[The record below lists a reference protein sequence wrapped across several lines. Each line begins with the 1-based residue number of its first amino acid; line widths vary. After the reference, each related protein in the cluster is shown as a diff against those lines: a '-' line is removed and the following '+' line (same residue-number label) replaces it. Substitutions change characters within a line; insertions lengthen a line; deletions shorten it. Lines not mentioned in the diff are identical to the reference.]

1 MFNFEMITEK
11 NRSYINTPNIF
22 ARLLYLKKYIQ
33 EENSILIIVENE
45 KAVQNYL
52 KISGYLSEQQ
62 IIDRKI
68 SSLKNTSQIIDII
81 DNKKWLYIS
90 TPDVFYSKL
99 DIIDNPKNILKIEK
113 NQDIAIEEISKKLN
127 ELWYTFKE
135 YESPGSFKISWD
147 TLHFTS
153 VNGDSY
159 KVSFWGNTI
168 EEILDVGEKKN
179 IEALFVWKNEKINLI
194 EQTPPP
200 SGTPLEKGRFNVKLK
215 EKLNNKDTLIVLDSL
230 DFSSSYDPLY
240 DGLTN
245 FINLPAL
252 SQNKTNEVELWLKD
266 LFVENI
272 DVLKE
277 LLKKNT
283 IKHKY
288 VFTKNIATFKN
299 FIEFNDI
306 HGIHFFESSVNNMK
320 SFQSENSVFI
330 CDDNIS
336 RIFIKK
342 RGKRSISKDMDLLLQ
357 IKPWDYIVHI
367 DHWIGIF
374 KTIIE
379 KDLPSTKTPP
389 NLPLSG
395 EGKNTSGVKKEYI
408 ELEYKNNDKL
418 FVPITEVGRLSKYV
432 WVENPK
438 LTPLSTKAW
447 ETKLKKAS
455 VDIEKIAREL
465 LDVYAKRKLHKW
477 FAFSSFPKEEW
488 IFQNS
493 FEYTYTKDQFS
504 IIQEIFGDMESQNPM
519 DRLLSWDVGFW
530 KTEIAFNAMYK
541 AMLNG
546 KQTALISPL
555 VVLAYEHFDKAQE
568 RFKDFPFNIEVITRF
583 EKESKIK
590 EVLKKLKSW
599 KIDAIIGTHRLLSS
613 DIQFKD
619 LGLLVVDEEHKFG
632 VADKEKIKNLKGN
645 IDILSMSATPIPRSL
660 NLALN
665 GIKSISMLTTP
676 PVGRQSIHTIV
687 SNFSDKIIQDA
698 GKKEFERGGQLF
710 FIHNRVETIS
720 HFQAYL
726 EKIFPSKKIIV
737 THWQLP
743 GDTLEKRIIDFKRKQ
758 YDILLSTTVIENW
771 IDFSNVNTIIIN
783 EAGNFWISQIHQ
795 LRWRVWRGDRQW
807 YCYLLFKKDKIKQ
820 DAAKRLKT
828 IVDYSHLWAGF
839 ELAIKDLEIRWGW
852 DILGIRQSGQ
862 SVEIGV
868 NLFLQMLESKVE
880 ELKNSLID
888 TSPSQSQKPLP
899 TSPYQGRSRIN
910 TKIDLNIS
918 IFIDNSFFS
927 SELDK
932 INFYREIESLNS
944 IEDLE
949 SIISDF
955 RETALSETSPHPS
968 PKERE
973 KNSFPK
979 WTNNFFDLLRLKIL
993 ANKHNIRNIKR
1004 AWLNYQI
1011 DFVDIGDKGLEKL
1024 KQFLELDKE
1033 VKFRVISLTRIRSET
1048 KKFTNDESFVQYLL
1062 QLFSWKIRNS
1072 KIKLKMRK

>member
-1 MFNFEMITEK
+1 M
-11 NRSYINTPNIF
+11 
-22 ARLLYLKKYIQ
+22 A
-33 EENSILIIVENE
+33 
-45 KAVQNYL
+45 
-52 KISGYLSEQQ
+52 
-62 IIDRKI
+62 
-68 SSLKNTSQIIDII
+68 
-81 DNKKWLYIS
+81 
-90 TPDVFYSKL
+90 
-99 DIIDNPKNILKIEK
+99 
-113 NQDIAIEEISKKLN
+113 
-127 ELWYTFKE
+127 
-135 YESPGSFKISWD
+135 
-147 TLHFTS
+147 
-153 VNGDSY
+153 
-159 KVSFWGNTI
+159 
-168 EEILDVGEKKN
+168 
-179 IEALFVWKNEKINLI
+179 
-194 EQTPPP
+194 
-200 SGTPLEKGRFNVKLK
+200 LK
-215 EKLNNKDTLIVLDSL
+215 EKLNNKNTLIVLDSL
-230 DFSSSYDPLY
+230 DFSSSYDDLY
-240 DGLTN
+240 GGLKN
-245 FINLPAL
+245 FINLPSL
-252 SQNKTNEVELWLKD
+252 SQNKTNEIDLWFKD
-266 LFVENI
+266 LFVESI
-272 DVLKE
+272 DDLKE
-277 LLKKNT
+277 LLNNSSFH
-283 IKHKY
+283 HKY
-288 VFTKNIATFKN
+288 IFTKNIKTFKN
-299 FIEFNDI
+299 FIEYNDI
-306 HGIHFFESSVNNMK
+306 DSVHILESSVNNLK
-320 SFQSENSVFI
+320 SFQWKESLFI

-336 RIFIKK
+336 RIFVKK
-342 RGKRSISKDMDLLLQ
+342 RGKRSMSKDMDLLLQ

-374 KTIIE
+374 NTIIE
-379 KDLPSTKTPP
+379 KDLWWI
-389 NLPLSG
+389 
-395 EGKNTSGVKKEYI
+395 KKEYV
-408 ELEYKNNDKL
+408 ELEYKSDDKL

-432 WVENPK
+432 WSENPK

-455 VDIEKIAREL
+455 ADIEIIAREL

-477 FAFSSFPKEEW
+477 FTFTSFPKEEW

-493 FEYTYTKDQFS
+493 FEFTYTKDQFS
-504 IIQEIFGDMESQNPM
+504 IIQEIFQDMESENPM
-519 DRLLSWDVGFW
+519 DRLLSGDVGFW
-530 KTEIAFNAMYK
+530 KTEIAFNAIYK

-546 KQTALISPL
+546 KQAALISPL

-568 RFKDFPFNIEVITRF
+568 RFQDFPFNIAVITRF

-590 EVLKKLKSW
+590 EVLKKLESG
-599 KIDAIIGTHRLLSS
+599 KIDCIIWTHRLLSP
-613 DIQFKD
+613 DIKFKD
-619 LGLLVVDEEHKFG
+619 LWLLVVDEEHKFW
-632 VADKEKIKNLKGN
+632 VADKEKIKNFKGN

-698 GKKEFERGGQLF
+698 GNKEFERWGQLF

-726 EKIFPSKKIIV
+726 EKIFPNKKIIV

-868 NLFLQMLESKVE
+868 NLFLQMLESKIE
-880 ELKNSLID
+880 ELKN
-888 TSPSQSQKPLP
+888 TSPAYSSL
-899 TSPYQGRSRIN
+899 SPSIRGTKGEPYKIN

-918 IFIDNSFFS
+918 IFIDNNFFS

-932 INFYREIESLNS
+932 INFYREIESLNT

-955 RETALSETSPHPS
+955 KESALTPTLSQGE
-968 PKERE
+968 KEKDRL
-973 KNSFPK
+973 PR

-993 ANKHNIRNIKR
+993 ANKHNISYIKR

-1011 DFVDIGDKGLEKL
+1011 DFSDAWDKGLENL
-1024 KQFLELDKE
+1024 KQFLDHDKE

-1048 KKFTNDESFVQYLL
+1048 KKFANDESFIQYLL
-1062 QLFSWKIRNS
+1062 QLFSWKTRNR
-1072 KIKLKMRK
+1072 KIKLKQTK

>member
-1 MFNFEMITEK
+1 MFNFDIVSEK
-11 NRSYINTPNIF
+11 NKSYVNTPNIF
-22 ARLLYLKKYIQ
+22 SRLILLKKYI
-33 EENSILIIVENE
+33 EKENSLFIIVENE
-45 KAVQNYL
+45 KILQGCLKTSRYL
-52 KISGYLSEQQ
+52 NEQKILDKKISKL
-62 IIDRKI
+62 DN
-68 SSLKNTSQIIDII
+68 LSQIVDIVH
-81 DNKKWLYIS
+81 NKKWLYIS
-90 TPDVFYSKL
+90 TPDIFYTKL
-99 DIIDNPKNILKIEK
+99 DILDNPKNILKIEK
-113 NQDIAIEEISKKLN
+113 NQSIAVEEITKKLN
-127 ELWYTFKE
+127 ELWYVFKE
-135 YESPGSFKISWD
+135 YQNPGSFKVAWD
-147 TLHFTS
+147 TLSFTNI
-153 VNGDSY
+153 NGESY
-159 KVSFWGNTI
+159 KISFWWNTV
-168 EEILDVGEKKN
+168 EEILDWEQKKN
-179 IEALFVWKNEKINLI
+179 IDELFIWKNEAL
-194 EQTPPP
+194 TPTL
-200 SGTPLEKGRFNVKLK
+200 SQGGEGENWRGFNMALK
-215 EKLNNKDTLIVLDSL
+215 EKLNNKNTLIVLDSL
-230 DFSSSYDPLY
+230 DFSSSYDDLY
-240 DGLTN
+240 GGLKN
-245 FINLPAL
+245 FINLPSL
-252 SQNKTNEVELWLKD
+252 SQNKTNEIDLWFKD
-266 LFVENI
+266 LFVESI
-272 DVLKE
+272 DDLKE
-277 LLKKNT
+277 LLNNSSFH
-283 IKHKY
+283 HKY
-288 VFTKNIATFKN
+288 IFTKNIKTFKN
-299 FIEFNDI
+299 FIEYNDI
-306 HGIHFFESSVNNMK
+306 DSVHILESSVNNLK
-320 SFQSENSVFI
+320 SFQWKESLFI

-336 RIFIKK
+336 RIFVKK
-342 RGKRSISKDMDLLLQ
+342 RGKRSMSKDMDLLLQ

-374 KTIIE
+374 NTIIE
-379 KDLPSTKTPP
+379 KDLWWI
-389 NLPLSG
+389 
-395 EGKNTSGVKKEYI
+395 KKEYV
-408 ELEYKNNDKL
+408 ELEYKSDDKL

-432 WVENPK
+432 WSENPK

-455 VDIEKIAREL
+455 ADIEIIAREL

-477 FAFSSFPKEEW
+477 FTFTSFPKEEW

-493 FEYTYTKDQFS
+493 FEFTYTKDQFS
-504 IIQEIFGDMESQNPM
+504 IIQEIFQDMESENPM
-519 DRLLSWDVGFW
+519 DRLLSGDVGFW
-530 KTEIAFNAMYK
+530 KTEIAFNAIYK

-546 KQTALISPL
+546 KQAALISPL

-568 RFKDFPFNIEVITRF
+568 RFQDFPFNIAVITRF

-590 EVLKKLKSW
+590 EVLKKLESG
-599 KIDAIIGTHRLLSS
+599 KIDCIIWTHRLLSP
-613 DIQFKD
+613 DIKFKD
-619 LGLLVVDEEHKFG
+619 LWLLVVDEEHKFW
-632 VADKEKIKNLKGN
+632 VADKEKIKNFKGN

-698 GKKEFERGGQLF
+698 GNKEFERWGQLF

-726 EKIFPSKKIIV
+726 EKIFPNKKIIV

>member
-1 MFNFEMITEK
+1 M
-11 NRSYINTPNIF
+11 
-22 ARLLYLKKYIQ
+22 A
-33 EENSILIIVENE
+33 
-45 KAVQNYL
+45 
-52 KISGYLSEQQ
+52 
-62 IIDRKI
+62 
-68 SSLKNTSQIIDII
+68 
-81 DNKKWLYIS
+81 
-90 TPDVFYSKL
+90 
-99 DIIDNPKNILKIEK
+99 
-113 NQDIAIEEISKKLN
+113 
-127 ELWYTFKE
+127 
-135 YESPGSFKISWD
+135 
-147 TLHFTS
+147 
-153 VNGDSY
+153 
-159 KVSFWGNTI
+159 
-168 EEILDVGEKKN
+168 
-179 IEALFVWKNEKINLI
+179 
-194 EQTPPP
+194 
-200 SGTPLEKGRFNVKLK
+200 LK
-215 EKLNNKDTLIVLDSL
+215 EKLNNKNTLIVLDSL
-230 DFSSSYDPLY
+230 DFSSSYDDLY
-240 DGLTN
+240 GGLKN
-245 FINLPAL
+245 FINLPSL
-252 SQNKTNEVELWLKD
+252 SQNKTNEIDLWFKD
-266 LFVENI
+266 LFVESI
-272 DVLKE
+272 DDLKE
-277 LLKKNT
+277 LLNNSSFH
-283 IKHKY
+283 HKY
-288 VFTKNIATFKN
+288 IFTKNIKTFKN
-299 FIEFNDI
+299 FIEYNDI
-306 HGIHFFESSVNNMK
+306 DSVHILESSVNNLK
-320 SFQSENSVFI
+320 SFQWKESLFI

-336 RIFIKK
+336 RIFVKK
-342 RGKRSISKDMDLLLQ
+342 RGKRSMSKDMDLLLQ

-374 KTIIE
+374 NTIIE
-379 KDLPSTKTPP
+379 KDLWWI
-389 NLPLSG
+389 
-395 EGKNTSGVKKEYI
+395 KKEYV
-408 ELEYKNNDKL
+408 ELEYKSDDKL

-432 WVENPK
+432 WSENPK

-455 VDIEKIAREL
+455 ADIEIIAREL

-477 FAFSSFPKEEW
+477 FTFTSFPKEEW

-493 FEYTYTKDQFS
+493 FEFTYTKDQFS
-504 IIQEIFGDMESQNPM
+504 IIQEIFQDMESENPM
-519 DRLLSWDVGFW
+519 DRLLSGDVGFW
-530 KTEIAFNAMYK
+530 KTEIAFNAIYK

-546 KQTALISPL
+546 KQAALISPL

-568 RFKDFPFNIEVITRF
+568 RFQDFPFNIAVITRF

-590 EVLKKLKSW
+590 EVLKKLESG
-599 KIDAIIGTHRLLSS
+599 KIDCIIWTHRLLSP
-613 DIQFKD
+613 DIKFKD
-619 LGLLVVDEEHKFG
+619 LWLLVVDEEHKFW
-632 VADKEKIKNLKGN
+632 VADKEKIKNFKGN

-698 GKKEFERGGQLF
+698 GNKEFERWGQLF

-726 EKIFPSKKIIV
+726 EKIFPNKKIIV

-868 NLFLQMLESKVE
+868 NLFLQMLESKIE
-880 ELKNSLID
+880 ELKN
-888 TSPSQSQKPLP
+888 TSPAHSSL
-899 TSPYQGRSRIN
+899 SPSIRGTKGEPYKIN

-918 IFIDNSFFS
+918 IFIDNNFFS

-932 INFYREIESLNS
+932 INFYREIESLNT

-955 RETALSETSPHPS
+955 KESALTPTLSQGE
-968 PKERE
+968 KEKDRL
-973 KNSFPK
+973 PR

-993 ANKHNIRNIKR
+993 ANKHNISYIKR

-1011 DFVDIGDKGLEKL
+1011 DFSDAWDKGLENL
-1024 KQFLELDKE
+1024 KQFLDHDKE

-1048 KKFTNDESFVQYLL
+1048 KKFANDESFIQYLL
-1062 QLFSWKIRNS
+1062 QLFSWKTRNR
-1072 KIKLKMRK
+1072 KIKLKQTK

>member
-1 MFNFEMITEK
+1 MFNFDIVSEK
-11 NRSYINTPNIF
+11 NKSYVNTPNIF
-22 ARLLYLKKYIQ
+22 SRLILLKKYI
-33 EENSILIIVENE
+33 EKENSLFIIVENE
-45 KAVQNYL
+45 KILQGCLKTSRYL
-52 KISGYLSEQQ
+52 NEQKILDKKISKL
-62 IIDRKI
+62 DN
-68 SSLKNTSQIIDII
+68 LSQIVDIVH
-81 DNKKWLYIS
+81 NKKWLYIS
-90 TPDVFYSKL
+90 TPDIFYTKL
-99 DIIDNPKNILKIEK
+99 DILDNPKNILKIEK
-113 NQDIAIEEISKKLN
+113 NQSIAVEEITKKLN
-127 ELWYTFKE
+127 ELWYVFKE
-135 YESPGSFKISWD
+135 YQNPGSFKVAWD
-147 TLHFTS
+147 TLSFTNI
-153 VNGDSY
+153 NGESY
-159 KVSFWGNTI
+159 KISFWWNTV
-168 EEILDVGEKKN
+168 EEILDWEQKKN
-179 IEALFVWKNEKINLI
+179 IDELFIWKNEAL
-194 EQTPPP
+194 TPTL
-200 SGTPLEKGRFNVKLK
+200 SQGGEGENWRGFNMALK
-215 EKLNNKDTLIVLDSL
+215 EKLNNKNTLIVLDSL
-230 DFSSSYDPLY
+230 DFSSSYDDLY
-240 DGLTN
+240 GGLKN
-245 FINLPAL
+245 FINLPSL
-252 SQNKTNEVELWLKD
+252 SQNKTNEIDLWFKD
-266 LFVENI
+266 LFVESI
-272 DVLKE
+272 DDLKE
-277 LLKKNT
+277 LLNNSSFH
-283 IKHKY
+283 HKY
-288 VFTKNIATFKN
+288 IFTKNIKTFKN
-299 FIEFNDI
+299 FIEYNDI
-306 HGIHFFESSVNNMK
+306 DSVHILESSVNNLK
-320 SFQSENSVFI
+320 SFQWKESLFI

-336 RIFIKK
+336 RIFVKK
-342 RGKRSISKDMDLLLQ
+342 RGKRSMSKDMDLLLQ

-374 KTIIE
+374 NTIIE
-379 KDLPSTKTPP
+379 KDLWWI
-389 NLPLSG
+389 
-395 EGKNTSGVKKEYI
+395 KKEYV
-408 ELEYKNNDKL
+408 ELEYKSDDKL

-432 WVENPK
+432 WSENPK

-455 VDIEKIAREL
+455 ADIEIIAREL

-477 FAFSSFPKEEW
+477 FTFTSFPKEEW

-493 FEYTYTKDQFS
+493 FEFTYTKDQFS
-504 IIQEIFGDMESQNPM
+504 IIQEIFQDMESENPM
-519 DRLLSWDVGFW
+519 DRLLSGDVGFW
-530 KTEIAFNAMYK
+530 KTEIAFNAIYK

-546 KQTALISPL
+546 KQAALISPL

-568 RFKDFPFNIEVITRF
+568 RFQDFPFNIAVITRF

-590 EVLKKLKSW
+590 EVLKKLESG
-599 KIDAIIGTHRLLSS
+599 KIDCIIWTHRLLSP
-613 DIQFKD
+613 DIKFKD
-619 LGLLVVDEEHKFG
+619 LWLLVVDEEHKFW
-632 VADKEKIKNLKGN
+632 VADKEKIKNFKGN

-698 GKKEFERGGQLF
+698 GNKEFERWGQLF

-726 EKIFPSKKIIV
+726 EKIFPNKKIIV

-868 NLFLQMLESKVE
+868 NLFLQMLESKIE
-880 ELKNSLID
+880 ELKN
-888 TSPSQSQKPLP
+888 TSPAHSSL
-899 TSPYQGRSRIN
+899 SPSIRGTKGEPYKIN

-918 IFIDNSFFS
+918 IFIDNNFFS

-932 INFYREIESLNS
+932 INFYREIESLNT

-955 RETALSETSPHPS
+955 KESALTPTLSQGE
-968 PKERE
+968 KEKDRL
-973 KNSFPK
+973 PR

-993 ANKHNIRNIKR
+993 ANKHNISYIKR

-1011 DFVDIGDKGLEKL
+1011 DFSDAWDKGLENL
-1024 KQFLELDKE
+1024 KQFLDHDKE

-1048 KKFTNDESFVQYLL
+1048 KKFANDESFIQYLL
-1062 QLFSWKIRNS
+1062 QLFSWKTRNR
-1072 KIKLKMRK
+1072 KIKLKQTK

>member
-1 MFNFEMITEK
+1 MFNFDIVSEK
-11 NRSYINTPNIF
+11 NKSYVNTPNIF
-22 ARLLYLKKYIQ
+22 SRLILLKKYI
-33 EENSILIIVENE
+33 EKENSLFIIVENE
-45 KAVQNYL
+45 KILQGCLKTSRYL
-52 KISGYLSEQQ
+52 NEQKILDKKISKL
-62 IIDRKI
+62 DN
-68 SSLKNTSQIIDII
+68 LSQIVDIVH
-81 DNKKWLYIS
+81 NKKWLYIS
-90 TPDVFYSKL
+90 TPDIFYTKL
-99 DIIDNPKNILKIEK
+99 DILDNPKNILKIEK
-113 NQDIAIEEISKKLN
+113 NQSIAVEEITKKLN
-127 ELWYTFKE
+127 ELWYVFKE
-135 YESPGSFKISWD
+135 YQNPGSFKVAWD
-147 TLHFTS
+147 TLSFTNI
-153 VNGDSY
+153 NGESY
-159 KVSFWGNTI
+159 KISFWWNTV
-168 EEILDVGEKKN
+168 EEILDWEQKKN
-179 IEALFVWKNEKINLI
+179 IDELFIWKNEAL
-194 EQTPPP
+194 TPTL
-200 SGTPLEKGRFNVKLK
+200 SQGGEGENWRGFNMALK
-215 EKLNNKDTLIVLDSL
+215 EKLNNKNTLIVLDSL
-230 DFSSSYDPLY
+230 DFSSSYDDLY
-240 DGLTN
+240 GGLKN
-245 FINLPAL
+245 FINLPSL
-252 SQNKTNEVELWLKD
+252 SQNKTNEIDLWFKD
-266 LFVENI
+266 LFVESI
-272 DVLKE
+272 DDLKE
-277 LLKKNT
+277 LLNNSSFH
-283 IKHKY
+283 HKY
-288 VFTKNIATFKN
+288 IFTKNIKTFKN
-299 FIEFNDI
+299 FIEYNDI
-306 HGIHFFESSVNNMK
+306 DSVHILESSVNNLK
-320 SFQSENSVFI
+320 SFQWKESLFI

-336 RIFIKK
+336 RIFVKK
-342 RGKRSISKDMDLLLQ
+342 RGKRSMSKDMDLLLQ

-374 KTIIE
+374 NTIIE
-379 KDLPSTKTPP
+379 KDLWWI
-389 NLPLSG
+389 
-395 EGKNTSGVKKEYI
+395 KKEYV
-408 ELEYKNNDKL
+408 ELEYKSDDKL

-432 WVENPK
+432 WSENPK

-455 VDIEKIAREL
+455 ADIEIIAREL

-477 FAFSSFPKEEW
+477 FTFTSFPKEEW

-493 FEYTYTKDQFS
+493 FEFTYTKDQFS
-504 IIQEIFGDMESQNPM
+504 IIQEIFQDMESENPM
-519 DRLLSWDVGFW
+519 DRLLSGDVGFW
-530 KTEIAFNAMYK
+530 KTEIAFNAIYK

-546 KQTALISPL
+546 KQAALISPL

-568 RFKDFPFNIEVITRF
+568 RFQDFPFNIAVITRF

-590 EVLKKLKSW
+590 EVLKKLESG
-599 KIDAIIGTHRLLSS
+599 KIDCIIWTHRLLSP
-613 DIQFKD
+613 DIKFKD
-619 LGLLVVDEEHKFG
+619 LWLLVVDEEHKFW
-632 VADKEKIKNLKGN
+632 VADKEKIKNFKGN

-698 GKKEFERGGQLF
+698 GNKEFERWGQLF

-726 EKIFPSKKIIV
+726 EKIFPNKKIIV

-868 NLFLQMLESKVE
+868 NLFLQMLESKIE
-880 ELKNSLID
+880 ELKN
-888 TSPSQSQKPLP
+888 TSPAHSSLSHSIRGTKGE
-899 TSPYQGRSRIN
+899 PYKIN

-918 IFIDNSFFS
+918 IFIDNNFFS

-932 INFYREIESLNS
+932 INFYREIESLNT

-955 RETALSETSPHPS
+955 KESALTPTLSQGE
-968 PKERE
+968 KEKDRL
-973 KNSFPK
+973 PR

-993 ANKHNIRNIKR
+993 ANKHNISYIKR

-1011 DFVDIGDKGLEKL
+1011 DFSDAWDKGLENL
-1024 KQFLELDKE
+1024 KQFLDHDKE

-1048 KKFTNDESFVQYLL
+1048 KKFANDESFIQYLL
-1062 QLFSWKIRNS
+1062 QLFSWKTRNR
-1072 KIKLKMRK
+1072 KIKLKQTK

>member
-1 MFNFEMITEK
+1 MFNFDIVSEK
-11 NRSYINTPNIF
+11 NKSYVNTPNIF
-22 ARLLYLKKYIQ
+22 SRLILLKKYIDK
-33 EENSILIIVENE
+33 ENSLFIIVENE
-45 KAVQNYL
+45 KILQGCLKTSRYL
-52 KISGYLSEQQ
+52 NEQKILDKKISKL
-62 IIDRKI
+62 DN
-68 SSLKNTSQIIDII
+68 LSQIVDIVH
-81 DNKKWLYIS
+81 NKKWLYIS
-90 TPDVFYSKL
+90 TPDIFYTKL
-99 DIIDNPKNILKIEK
+99 DILDNPKNILKIEK
-113 NQDIAIEEISKKLN
+113 NQSIAVEEITKKLN
-127 ELWYTFKE
+127 ELWYVFKE
-135 YESPGSFKISWD
+135 YQNPGSFKVAWD
-147 TLHFTS
+147 TLSFTNI
-153 VNGDSY
+153 NGESY
-159 KVSFWGNTI
+159 KISFWWNTV
-168 EEILDVGEKKN
+168 EEILDWEQKKN
-179 IEALFVWKNEKINLI
+179 IDELFIWKNEAL
-194 EQTPPP
+194 TPTI
-200 SGTPLEKGRFNVKLK
+200 SQGGEGENWRGFNMALK
-215 EKLNNKDTLIVLDSL
+215 EKLNNKNTLIVLDSL
-230 DFSSSYDPLY
+230 DFSSSYDDLY
-240 DGLTN
+240 GGLKN
-245 FINLPAL
+245 FINLPSL
-252 SQNKTNEVELWLKD
+252 SQNKTNEIDLWFKD
-266 LFVENI
+266 LFVESI
-272 DVLKE
+272 DDLKE
-277 LLKKNT
+277 LLNNSSFH
-283 IKHKY
+283 HKY
-288 VFTKNIATFKN
+288 IFTKNIKTFKN
-299 FIEFNDI
+299 FIEYNDI
-306 HGIHFFESSVNNMK
+306 DSVHILESSVNNLK
-320 SFQSENSVFI
+320 SFQWKESLFI

-336 RIFIKK
+336 RIFVKK
-342 RGKRSISKDMDLLLQ
+342 RGKRSMSKDMDLLLQ

-374 KTIIE
+374 NTIIE
-379 KDLPSTKTPP
+379 KDLWWI
-389 NLPLSG
+389 
-395 EGKNTSGVKKEYI
+395 KKEYV
-408 ELEYKNNDKL
+408 ELEYKSDDKL

-432 WVENPK
+432 WSENPK

-455 VDIEKIAREL
+455 ADIEIIAREL

-477 FAFSSFPKEEW
+477 FTFTSFPKEEW

-493 FEYTYTKDQFS
+493 FEFTYTKDQFS
-504 IIQEIFGDMESQNPM
+504 IIQEIFQDMESENPM
-519 DRLLSWDVGFW
+519 DRLLSGDVGFW
-530 KTEIAFNAMYK
+530 KTEIAFNAIYK

-546 KQTALISPL
+546 KQAALISPL

-568 RFKDFPFNIEVITRF
+568 RFQDFPFNIAVITRF

-590 EVLKKLKSW
+590 EVLKKLESG
-599 KIDAIIGTHRLLSS
+599 KIDCIIWTHRLLSP
-613 DIQFKD
+613 DIKFKD
-619 LGLLVVDEEHKFG
+619 LWLLVVDEEHKFW
-632 VADKEKIKNLKGN
+632 VADKEKIKNFKGN

-698 GKKEFERGGQLF
+698 GNKEFERWGQLF

-726 EKIFPSKKIIV
+726 EKIFPNKKIIV

-868 NLFLQMLESKVE
+868 NLFLQMLESKIE
-880 ELKNSLID
+880 ELKN
-888 TSPSQSQKPLP
+888 TSPAHSSL
-899 TSPYQGRSRIN
+899 SPSIRGTKGEPYKIN

-918 IFIDNSFFS
+918 IFIDNNFFS

-932 INFYREIESLNS
+932 INFYREIESLNT

-955 RETALSETSPHPS
+955 KESALTPTLSQGE
-968 PKERE
+968 KEKDRL
-973 KNSFPK
+973 PR

-993 ANKHNIRNIKR
+993 ANKHNISYIKR

-1011 DFVDIGDKGLEKL
+1011 DFSDAWDKGLENL
-1024 KQFLELDKE
+1024 KQFLDHDKE

-1048 KKFTNDESFVQYLL
+1048 KKFANDESFIQYLL
-1062 QLFSWKIRNS
+1062 QLFSWKTRNR
-1072 KIKLKMRK
+1072 KIKLKQTK